1 MNVEGR
7 KPTGLTG
14 AEVQQRRAAGSVNTP
29 PPGTSRTVG
38 QIVFAN
44 VFNPVN
50 AIMLSLFVL
59 ILVAGFRADGLFVGV
74 VASNT
79 IIGIVQE
86 LYARRELH
94 KLQLLN
100 APQARVVRD
109 GAEQDVEVADIV
121 VDDVVLLVPGDQ
133 IVVDGTVLWS
143 DGLEVDESLLTGES
157 DPVDKDAGDEVL
169 SGSFVAAGS
178 GGCRATRVGSNSYAN
193 SLAEQAKQFTLVD
206 SELRR
211 GINQVLKALVVLIP
225 PAGIMLLLA
234 LLDGEERWQEALQ
247 GAVAAA
253 VAMVPDGLVLLTSLS
268 FVAGVIAIARRKAL
282 AKELATV
289 ELLAR
294 IDTLC
299 LDKTGTITTGEISF
313 GELVPLGDHD
323 HASAA
328 AALGAVARSDPN
340 PNPTMAAV
348 AAAHPRSQGWD
359 LVASAPFSS
368 ARKWSAAQFA
378 EQGTFYFGAPDILL
392 DADDVDTRAQ
402 AHAHAAAGRR
412 VLLLARADEPLD
424 GRGLRAR
431 REPVALILLDDTV
444 RDDAPEILRFFAE
457 QGVQLKVISGDN
469 VATVA
474 AVAQRAGVP
483 NAEASIDARELTDDA
498 SLAAAIETTA
508 VFGRVTPQ
516 QKRAM
521 VGALQAQG
529 RVVAMTG
536 DGVNDVLA
544 LKDSDM
550 GIAMGSGSAASRGV
564 AQLVLLDNRFATLPE
579 VLAQGRKV
587 INNIERVAN
596 LFVTKATYAVLL
608 TAIIGLQRIE
618 FPFLPRH
625 LTLIGTFSIG
635 LPGMILALAPN
646 TSLVR
651 PGFIRRVVRFSLP
664 AGLVAALGT
673 WTVYLFARDGA
684 GRGIDARILAE
695 ARSAATIT
703 LLGIGLVVL
712 VVASR
717 PLRLWKIGLAA
728 AMAAGYVA
736 VLSVPFARDFFEL
749 SVPQGDVWMASL
761 LAIAVGGALVI
772 AIPLMVPGLRPLRS
786 PTSGDGRANGGDRVI
801 LETTG
806 VSDDERRSRR
816 YGADRVEKGAA
827 MRREQR

>member
-1 MNVEGR
+1 MSLDAR
-7 KPTGLTG
+7 KPTGLTD
-14 AEVQQRRAAGSVNTP
+14 AEVRQRRADGRINTA

-59 ILVAGFRADGLFVGV
+59 ILVADSPADGLFVGV
-74 VASNT
+74 VVSNT

-86 LYARRELH
+86 LYARHQLH
-94 KLQLLN
+94 NLQLLN
-100 APQARVVRD
+100 APRAKVVRD
-109 GAEQDVEVADIV
+109 GAEQDIDVADIV
-121 VDDVVLLVPGDQ
+121 ADDVVLLAPGDQ
-133 IVVDGTVLWS
+133 IVVDGTVLGS

-178 GGCRATRVGSNSYAN
+178 GTCRATRVGAESYAN
-193 SLAEQAKQFTLVD
+193 SLAEQAKRFTLVD

-211 GINQVLKALVVLIP
+211 GINRVLKALVLLIP
-225 PAGIMLLLA
+225 PVGLLLLLA
-234 LLDGEERWQEALQ
+234 LLDVEERWQAALQ
-247 GAVAAA
+247 GSVAAA

-268 FVAGVIAIARRKAL
+268 FVAGVIAIARRRAL

-294 IDTLC
+294 VDTLC
-299 LDKTGTITTGEISF
+299 LDKTGTITTGQISF
-313 GELVPLGDHD
+313 GDLVPLCGHD
-323 HASAA
+323 HATAA
-328 AALGAVARSDPN
+328 AALGAVAHSDPN

-348 AAAHPRSQGWD
+348 AAAHPPTIGWD
-359 LVASAPFSS
+359 LVATAPFSS

-378 EQGTFYFGAPDILL
+378 EQGTYYFGAPDILF
-392 DADDVDTRAQ
+392 ADDDTDARAQ
-402 AHAHAAAGRR
+402 AHSHAAAGER
-412 VLLLARADEPLD
+412 VLLLTRADEPL
-424 GRGLRAR
+424 GGGELPPR
-431 REPVALILLDDTV
+431 RDPVALILLYDTV
-444 RDDAPEILRFFAE
+444 RDDAPEILQFFAD

-469 VATVA
+469 VATVT

-483 NAEASIDARELTDDA
+483 GAEAGIDARELTDDTG
-498 SLAAAIETTA
+498 LAAALETTS
-508 VFGRVTPQ
+508 VFGRVTPH

-521 VGALQAQG
+521 VAALQAQG

-550 GIAMGSGSAASRGV
+550 GIAMGSGTAASRGV

-635 LPGMILALAPN
+635 LPGMILALAPS

-651 PGFIRRVVRFSLP
+651 PGFIDRVLRFSLP
-664 AGLVAALGT
+664 AGIVAALGT
-673 WTVYLFARDGA
+673 WLVYLYARDGTGA
-684 GRGIDARILAE
+684 GIDPDVLAE

-703 LLGIGLVVL
+703 LLGLALVVL
-712 VVASR
+712 VVISR

-728 AMAAGYVA
+728 AMAASYVA

-749 SVPQGDVWMASL
+749 SLPEGDVWTAILLIMAIG
-761 LAIAVGGALVI
+761 AALVI
-772 AIPLMVPGLRPLRS
+772 AIPLVVPGLRPHRT
-786 PTSGDGRANGGDRVI
+786 PTTRADGRAQSPM
-801 LETTG
+801 T
-806 VSDDERRSRR
+806 
-816 YGADRVEKGAA
+816 
-827 MRREQR
+827 Q